1 MKKKIPNPGQISIT
15 REEQAFVHGA
25 EATAA
30 PSAARKAK
38 PRNISVYDDFW
49 EDVNEFLKEFP
60 AEGNRSS
67 FIARVVSDYILR
79 RRSELKK
86 LQS

>member
-1 MKKKIPNPGQISIT
+1 MKKKIPNPSQISIT
-15 REEQAFVHGA
+15 REEQAFVQGA
-25 EATAA
+25 STQAP

-49 EDVNEFLKEFP
+49 EEVNEFLKEFP

-67 FIARVVSDYILR
+67 FIARVVSDYIMR